1 MRFHLDEHV
10 AHAVAEG
17 LRRREI
23 DVTTTVEAGLRTAPD
38 IAHVEFARRTGRIL
52 FTEDEGFLA
61 LAKSG
66 VEHHGIIYCHPNTRS
81 IGQIIEFLVL
91 ADACMT
97 EEQMRN
103 HVEFC

>member
-17 LRRREI
+17 LRRGGI
-23 DVTTTVEAGLRTAPD
+23 DVVTTVEAGLRGAPD
-38 IAHVEFARRTGRIL
+38 SDHVEFARRTGRVI
-52 FTEDEGFLA
+52 FIQDEDFLVMA
-61 LAKSG
+61 HSG
-66 VEHHGIIYCHPNTRS
+66 SEHPGIIYCHPHTRS

-91 ADACMT
+91 VDACMT
-97 EEQMRN
+97 EDQMRN

>member
-10 AHAVAEG
+10 ANAIAEG
-17 LRRREI
+17 LRRRGF

-38 IAHVEFARRTGRIL
+38 ISHVEFARREARVI

-61 LAKSG
+61 LSKAG
-66 VEHHGIIYCHPNTRS
+66 VEHAGIVYCHPNTRS

-91 ADACMT
+91 LDACMT
-97 EEQMRN
+97 EDQMRN